1 MERASEQF
9 ETFEGGSPSGPP
21 NLAAHRVS
29 DGDIPVGSWRW
40 VAMLV
45 VLWVA
50 SVGCSKSQP
59 NLVPTAPSFL
69 MPYSPGSEVKIGP
82 PPTAAPPTAPAA
94 GTTPWNP
101 FTTSS
106 APTPGSSA
114 ITAQMTELERRAKL
128 LDDNNRQ
135 LTSQLALSQQQIQLY
150 KERSDLMQKQLSD
163 VSNQLQQSN
172 MAASRMVPA
181 PIATMPAPTV
191 TLPPPLMAGV
201 PAPVASGIKPM
212 TVESSRK
219 SGARLTA
226 NVSAP
231 LQSGQGESLRRLG
244 YDVESTNGSIR
255 LRIPADQLFQGGTA
269 QPTPSAAGILDRIA
283 EIVRTEYPRRR
294 VAIEGHTDNA
304 PLYGGTYTTSHQ
316 LASAQTS
323 TIFEQWT
330 RRNQLPASQLSTLAH
345 GSNYP
350 LQDNQTPAGRAMN
363 RRVEIVIFEENY

>member
-1 MERASEQF
+1 
-9 ETFEGGSPSGPP
+9 
-21 NLAAHRVS
+21 
-29 DGDIPVGSWRW
+29 
-40 VAMLV
+40 
-45 VLWVA
+45 
-50 SVGCSKSQP
+50 
-59 NLVPTAPSFL
+59 
-69 MPYSPGSEVKIGP
+69 
-82 PPTAAPPTAPAA
+82 
-94 GTTPWNP
+94 
-101 FTTSS
+101 
-106 APTPGSSA
+106 
-114 ITAQMTELERRAKL
+114 MTELERRAKL
-128 LDDNNRQ
+128 LDDSNRQ

-150 KERSDLMQKQLSD
+150 KERADLMQKQLSD

-181 PIATMPAPTV
+181 PMAAMPAPTV
-191 TLPPPLMAGV
+191 TLPPPLMATI
-201 PAPVASGIKPM
+201 PAPIVNGSKSTAA
-212 TVESSRK
+212 ESTRK

-231 LQSGQGESLRRLG
+231 IQNVQGSQGDSLRRLG

-255 LRIPADQLFQGGTA
+255 LRVPADQLFQGGTA

-323 TIFEQWT
+323 AIFEQWT

-350 LQDNQTPAGRAMN
+350 LQDNQTPAGRAVN

>member
-1 MERASEQF
+1 
-9 ETFEGGSPSGPP
+9 
-21 NLAAHRVS
+21 
-29 DGDIPVGSWRW
+29 
-40 VAMLV
+40 
-45 VLWVA
+45 
-50 SVGCSKSQP
+50 
-59 NLVPTAPSFL
+59 
-69 MPYSPGSEVKIGP
+69 
-82 PPTAAPPTAPAA
+82 
-94 GTTPWNP
+94 
-101 FTTSS
+101 
-106 APTPGSSA
+106 
-114 ITAQMTELERRAKL
+114 MTELERRAKL

-150 KERSDLMQKQLSD
+150 KERSDLMQRQLSD